1 MDMDKVKQD
10 LCRKGRLDNVQ
21 FMFHGHSF
29 WSCKC
34 SVLKTV
40 CQLQVFAAWIVLFPL
55 CAHLPLLPPAAQ
67 LGFSS
72 SWCPGN
78 ASVCLNELCYKSK
91 CHHLAGRSDLIKASY
106 RPRSLSPPDC

>member
-29 WSCKC
+29 WSSKC

-72 SWCPGN
+72 SQCPGN